1 MLDVAEH
8 LNDAGMFGWSRLG

>member
-8 LNDAGMFGWSRLG
+8 I